1 MSLRNL
7 FSPLTS
13 SSSGKQETAPA
24 ATDEED
30 TTLASS
36 GTAETKPLN
45 NQSKNVSFGAAD
57 PLPITPLKANGNS
70 GYGSTLIPPANRT
83 NSLEGME
90 SFSNLPSLY
99 PNDGPGFFP
108 EMDNDMIGSPDV
120 DGEEDDGG
128 QHDHLS
134 HLSLNRAHS
143 LLRMQHLSKD
153 SPNMGRRPTLR
164 KTQSSFWEDAVNF
177 TEGTIPQSIII
188 AICVGTVC
196 GIAAF
201 IYHTILFYLLETIWH
216 TIPEAVVVDKWAEN
230 LYVLWIPIVGF
241 SMAILTGLTVVFL
254 GEPGDLACKYL
265 FCCFDCLYTIICV
278 MTLCL
283 SCGGLRLCVYNN
295 SVANAHAIFSSR
307 LISSINTRYNQV
319 RP

>member
-7 FSPLTS
+7 LSPLTS
-13 SSSGKQETAPA
+13 TVPA
-24 ATDEED
+24 ATGEDD

-36 GTAETKPLN
+36 ESAETKPLN
-45 NQSKNVSFGAAD
+45 NQSKHVSFGGAD
-57 PLPITPLKANGNS
+57 QPPPLEANSNS
-70 GYGSTLIPPANRT
+70 GYGSTLIPPANRA
-83 NSLEGME
+83 NSLEAME
-90 SFSNLPSLY
+90 SYSNLPSMY

-108 EMDNDMIGSPDV
+108 EMDNDMIDSPDI
-120 DGEEDDGG
+120 DGVEDGGG

-201 IYHTILFYLLETIWH
+201 IYYNILFYFLEIIWH
-216 TIPEAVVVDKWAEN
+216 TLPEAVVVDKWAEN

-241 SMAILTGLTVVFL
+241 SMAILIGLTVVFL
-254 GEPGDLACKYL
+254 GEPGDLACKFHSL
-265 FCCFDCLYTIICV
+265 VSTACDNLLY
-278 MTLCL
+278 
-283 SCGGLRLCVYNN
+283 
-295 SVANAHAIFSSR
+295 
-307 LISSINTRYNQV
+307 V
-319 RP
+319 R